1 MTNGHAGHVLGIQ
14 QAMAYTPLDMIITIT
29 TPVCRAHKES
39 VVQHLGNP
47 ASVNPKLEEVPR
59 PMEES
64 SGGYAATIMGAA
76 QPKADPD
83 EPQKPVSAC
92 LLWFM
97 F

>member
-1 MTNGHAGHVLGIQ
+1 MTNGHAGHMLGTY
-14 QAMAYTPLDMIITIT
+14 QAIACTPLDLQLIT
-29 TPVCRAHKES
+29 TQMCRAHKES
-39 VVQHLGNP
+39 VVEHLGNP

-76 QPKADPD
+76 QPKSDPD

-92 LLWFM
+92 LLLSM

>member
-1 MTNGHAGHVLGIQ
+1 MTNGRAGHVLGIH
-14 QAMAYTPLDMIITIT
+14 QAIACTPLNIRLITIQM
-29 TPVCRAHKES
+29 CRAHKES
-39 VVQHLGNP
+39 VVEHLGNP

-92 LLWFM
+92 LLLFM